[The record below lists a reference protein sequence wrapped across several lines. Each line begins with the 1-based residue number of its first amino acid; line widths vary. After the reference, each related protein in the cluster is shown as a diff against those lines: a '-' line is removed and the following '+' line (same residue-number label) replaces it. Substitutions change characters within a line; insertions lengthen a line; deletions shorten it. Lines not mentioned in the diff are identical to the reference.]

1 MLIDPRSW
9 IVDALIEQ
17 KSLELIKVGAPVRF
31 YRRAYFAAPLTGEV
45 VAIDSARAQVL
56 PHAMLATDHGGRVVA
71 QKQNNG
77 SLVPRD
83 ALYRVRVKLNTDPSR
98 HRSVEL
104 GSVNIAGERRSLLS
118 DFWTGVL
125 AVLIR
130 ESGF

>member
-1 MLIDPRSW
+1 MLLVGR
-9 IVDALIEQ
+9 
-17 KSLELIKVGAPVRF
+17 ELGHPPA
-31 YRRAYFAAPLTGEV
+31 
-45 VAIDSARAQVL
+45 
-56 PHAMLATDHGGRVVA
+56 GRVVA